1 MVSHIYNALSVFMFS
16 KCKCPDIVRMIACL
30 NQLLT
35 WPGHAIA
42 PNAIY
47 SKALSPCTRLSHIN
61 VYTYTHVHMPDC
73 TDTVTYSKLSIVIW
87 HDAMPIAIAIALVE
101 LLSPL
106 ALFLLPPLAL
116 CVAPPPSLYCSA
128 VASTLVIF
136 LCVSAYFVGAR
147 TNLSHVLSMS
157 YKSAPISG

>member
-1 MVSHIYNALSVFMFS
+1 
-16 KCKCPDIVRMIACL
+16 
-30 NQLLT
+30 
-35 WPGHAIA
+35 
-42 PNAIY
+42 
-47 SKALSPCTRLSHIN
+47 
-61 VYTYTHVHMPDC
+61 MPDC
-73 TDTVTYSKLSIVIW
+73 TDTITYSKLSIVIW
-87 HDAMPIAIAIALVE
+87 HDAIAIAIALVE

-116 CVAPPPSLYCSA
+116 CVALPSPPLSHSLCGSP